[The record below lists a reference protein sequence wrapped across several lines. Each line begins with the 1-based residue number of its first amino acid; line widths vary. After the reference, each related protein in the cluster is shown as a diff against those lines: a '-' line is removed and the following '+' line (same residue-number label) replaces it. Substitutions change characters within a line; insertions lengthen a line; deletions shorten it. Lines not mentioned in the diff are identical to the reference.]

1 MNTDYRQLS
10 SWMGRVNHVPK
21 QQAQRA
27 HCNLVLLLYILLAS
41 RKKVLSALR
50 RAKRSFEIIKVK
62 GFFLISP
69 QWSVKIETVI
79 VFR

>member
-1 MNTDYRQLS
+1 MYVFSLS
-10 SWMGRVNHVPK
+10 AWLGGGGGGV
-21 QQAQRA
+21 
-27 HCNLVLLLYILLAS
+27 YISSAS